1 MKAHEI
7 KEFAAQGRQ
16 TLETAQEYREMAED
30 KSLPEIDRARLLA
43 AARAVEMNCYE
54 WTQVARKL
62 VR

>member
-7 KEFAAQGRQ
+7 KEFAVQGRR
-16 TLETAQEYREMAED
+16 TLETIEQYREMAKDE
-30 KSLPEIDRARLLA
+30 SLPEIDRARLLA
-43 AARAVEMNCYE
+43 AARAVEANAYE